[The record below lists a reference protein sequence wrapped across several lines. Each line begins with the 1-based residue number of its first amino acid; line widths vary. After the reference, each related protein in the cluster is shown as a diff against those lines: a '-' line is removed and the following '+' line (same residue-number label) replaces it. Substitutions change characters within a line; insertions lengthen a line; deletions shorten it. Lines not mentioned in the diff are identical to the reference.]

1 MMLRGL
7 RGLFVGVAVTLTLAL
22 AALPSQAAESTPAG
36 GPALVAG
43 SYVRVQ
49 SLTAAASNQ
58 KCVRLTVRGGA
69 YAHDWTDMCWNWF
82 RNSHGSYNGSYW
94 GTWHKV
100 SHNTHTMYLQANINN
115 GRWVGVRW
123 APAQV
128 SVGVPYSGD
137 YTDIQHL
144 TFRACITG
152 VGCGHPPA

>member
-1 MMLRGL
+1 MLKGL
-7 RGLFVGVAVTLTLAL
+7 RVSLVGAATALTLGL
-22 AALPSQAAESTPAG
+22 AALPSQAAESTPSVG
-36 GPALVAG
+36 LALVAG
-43 SYVRVQ
+43 GEVRWQ
-49 SLTAAASNQ
+49 PPAPAAGNQ

-82 RNSHGSYNGSYW
+82 RNSHGSYNGTYW

-100 SHNTHTMYLQANINN
+100 SHNTHKMYLQANINN
-115 GRWVGVRW
+115 GRWVGVRS